1 MEKCDCEKVSAF
13 VCMEGKMSRIKTTFT
28 LDEDV
33 VAELE
38 TFSKGLSK
46 KKSHIIETALSIY
59 FDMMDSHLA
68 EKILKDVESGKE
80 ELVDAEKVYK
90 DRSQKRSLF

>member
-1 MEKCDCEKVSAF
+1 MWRL
-13 VCMEGKMSRIKTTFT
+13 GMSRIKTTFT
-28 LDEDV
+28 LDENV

-38 TFSKGLSK
+38 TFSKGLTK

-68 EKILKDVESGKE
+68 EKILKDVESGEE

-90 DRSQKRSLF
+90 DLGLN

>member
-1 MEKCDCEKVSAF
+1 
-13 VCMEGKMSRIKTTFT
+13 MSRIKTTFT
-28 LDEDV
+28 LDESV

-59 FDMMDSHLA
+59 FDMMDSRLA
-68 EKILKDVESGKE
+68 EKILKDVESGSE
-80 ELVDAEKVYK
+80 DIVDAEEVYK
-90 DRSQKRSLF
+90 KLGLN

>member
-1 MEKCDCEKVSAF
+1 MP
-13 VCMEGKMSRIKTTFT
+13 RIKTTFT
-28 LDEDV
+28 LDEAV

-59 FDMMDSHLA
+59 FDMMDSRLA
-68 EKILKDVESGKE
+68 EKIIKDVESGKE
-80 ELVDAEKVYK
+80 ELVDAEEVYK
-90 DRSQKRSLF
+90 NLGLN